1 MGEAK
6 KCPECKEG
14 APAWVVTFGDLMSLL
29 MTFFVLLLSFATMEK
44 PKQFDEFAFSIRSSF
59 GVMPLNT
66 TAVQVNPMPVRM
78 KSMPEE
84 VEDAARELE
93 RTLQLEGK
101 ADEVLVDYDASGALK
116 ISLPNEVLYA
126 PGQAVLLPE
135 AEQFLNGVG
144 SVIGELPDAFF
155 EVHGHTDNI
164 PITSTTSPFRD
175 NKDLSYARADAV
187 MRYLS
192 QAATIPIEQFQASAH
207 GSGRPLESNR
217 TEEGRIANRRVELF
231 IRGLLTK
238 TEIEQLK
245 ERVDALAN
253 Q

>member
-1 MGEAK
+1 MGDAK
-6 KCPECKEG
+6 KCPECVKG

-66 TAVQVNPMPVRM
+66 TAVQFNPMPVRM
-78 KSMPEE
+78 KSMPEK
-84 VEDAARELE
+84 VEEAALKLAKEI
-93 RTLQLEGK
+93 QLEGK

-116 ISLPNEVLYA
+116 ITLPNEVLYA

-135 AEQFLNGVG
+135 AEQFLDSVA
-144 SVIGELPDAFF
+144 SVIGEFRDAFF
-155 EVHGHTDNI
+155 EIHGHTDNT
-164 PITSTTSPFRD
+164 PITSTNSPFRD
-175 NKDLSYARADAV
+175 NKDLSYARADAA

-192 QAATIPIEQFQASAH
+192 QSAAIPLAQFQASAH

-217 TEEGRIANRRVELF
+217 TEAGRNENRRVELY
-231 IRGLLTK
+231 IRGLLTNV
-238 TEIEQLK
+238 EIEQLK